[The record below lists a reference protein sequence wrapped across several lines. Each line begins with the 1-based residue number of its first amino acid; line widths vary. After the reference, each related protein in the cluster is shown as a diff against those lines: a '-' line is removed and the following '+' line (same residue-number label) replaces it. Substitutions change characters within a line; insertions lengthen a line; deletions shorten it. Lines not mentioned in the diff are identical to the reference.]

1 MNEPTLKDVLATWMQ
16 AKEDE
21 RKAIEH
27 RRSLDKMIQDMLP
40 AIYEGSISK
49 TEGDYKATVIYKLD
63 RKFNTPALQAA
74 WHTIPERAHSAL
86 KWKADLSV
94 SAFRTL
100 SEDDKALIG
109 KFMTTKPAS
118 PTVTVE
124 IKEKE

>member
-1 MNEPTLKDVLATWMQ
+1 MTEPTLKDVLACWMQ

-27 RRSLDKMIQDMLP
+27 RRSLDKMIQSILP
-40 AIYEGSISK
+40 SKDEGSISQA
-49 TEGDYKATVIYKLD
+49 EGDYKVTVSYKLD
-63 RKFNTPALQAA
+63 RKLDTPALQAA

-100 SEDDKALIG
+100 SDDDKALIA

-118 PTVTVE
+118 PTVAVE

>member
-16 AKEDE
+16 AKEEE

-27 RRSLDKMIQDMLP
+27 RRALDKMIQAMLP
-40 AIYEGSISK
+40 TKDEGSISQ
-49 TEGDYKATVIYKLD
+49 TEGDYKATVSYKLD
-63 RKFNTPALQAA
+63 RKLDTPALQAA
-74 WHTIPERAHSAL
+74 WHTIPERAHGAL

-100 SEDDKALIG
+100 SDDDKALIQ

-118 PTVTVE
+118 PTVAVE